1 MQDTGAMLEVAQDV
15 ISTWLFSNT
24 SIHIVFNG
32 IYVLSLFSIAGADT
46 KKKIFFLVFW
56 DF

>member
-1 MQDTGAMLEVAQDV
+1 MQNMGAMLEVAQDV

-24 SIHIVFNG
+24 WIHIVFNG